1 MRYGLSEETIR
12 RIIEVFS
19 SYVEIEAAAL
29 YGSRAKGNFKPGS
42 DIDMVLKGPELN
54 LKLLNK
60 ISIDLDD
67 LLLPYTFDLSLYHQ
81 INNPDLIEHI
91 KRVKKVFYKK
101 GQTEI

>member
-1 MRYGLSEETIR
+1 
-12 RIIEVFS
+12 
-19 SYVEIEAAAL
+19 VEIEGAVL

-42 DIDMVLKGPELN
+42 DIDMVLKGLELN

-81 INNPDLIEHI
+81 INNPDLIDHI

-101 GQTEI
+101 GQTAI

>member
-1 MRYGLSEETIR
+1 MRYGLSEEAIR

-29 YGSRAKGNFKPGS
+29 YGSRA
-42 DIDMVLKGPELN
+42 
-54 LKLLNK
+54 
-60 ISIDLDD
+60 
-67 LLLPYTFDLSLYHQ
+67 FDLSLYHQ